1 MSTSGSGVGL
11 PSSPPVAASPA
22 ADLAGPTPAPG
33 LRPGRIGVLGIAF
46 FVIAAVGP
54 MAAIVGASG
63 LVFAANGPAAPST
76 YVLAAGL
83 FAVFSVGYVAM
94 SRHVVNAGGFV
105 AYVARGLG
113 SRAAG
118 AAAGMAVLTYLAV
131 ACSLYGVFSV
141 IAEATL
147 DAELGIHL
155 PGTAW
160 LFITL
165 ALVSGL
171 AYWGVDVSLR
181 TLAVLL
187 LCEVIVLL
195 VLDVAIIADGGET
208 SNSVSGFAPSTMFG
222 SGLGIALLWC
232 AACFTGFEATVVF
245 SEEAREPRRTIPRA
259 TYLSIA
265 FIGGF
270 YALTTW
276 ALSNAWGVDR
286 IQQVATERPADFIF
300 AATDRYVGSAWSS
313 IMQVLV
319 VTSFLAML
327 LGFHNLFARYVF
339 ALGRAGMLPRAVGV
353 ADARSGS
360 PRRAALAIGIA
371 QLLVIGGFLVAGAD
385 SYTVLYAWLIALG
398 TVSLLV
404 VLALASIAILAF
416 FLRTRVEQGLW
427 TTRVAPAVAFVGFCV
442 VTYLAIDNYSL
453 LLGGQ
458 GGVARWLLLLI
469 PIVAVAGWVTA
480 DRRERSGDVDFAA
493 ELT

>member
-1 MSTSGSGVGL
+1 MSTSQSDPAV
-11 PSSPPVAASPA
+11 PVASVATSVSELPMA
-22 ADLAGPTPAPG
+22 PEPGPG

-76 YVLAAGL
+76 YVIAALL

-94 SRHVVNAGGFV
+94 SRHVTNAGGFV
-105 AYVARGLG
+105 AYVAKGLG
-113 SRAAG
+113 TKPAG
-118 AAAGMAVLTYLAV
+118 AAAGLAVLCYLTV
-131 ACSLYGVFSV
+131 ACSLYGIFSV
-141 IAEATL
+141 IAEPTI
-147 DAELGIHL
+147 DAELGVHL
-155 PGTAW
+155 PGAAW

-165 ALVSGL
+165 ALVTGL

-181 TLAVLL
+181 TLGVLL
-187 LCEVIVLL
+187 LCEVVVLL
-195 VLDVAIIADGGET
+195 VLDVAVIADGGV
-208 SNSVSGFAPSTMFG
+208 SGNSVSGFEPSSVFG
-222 SGLGIALLWC
+222 SGFGIALLWC

-245 SEEAREPRRTIPRA
+245 SEEAKAPRRTIPRA

-276 ALSNAWGVDR
+276 ALSNAWGVDA
-286 IQQVATERPADFIF
+286 IQQTAIDRPADFIF
-300 AATDRYVGSAWSS
+300 AATDEYVGSAWSS

-339 ALGRAGMLPRAVGV
+339 ALGRAGMLPAAAGV
-353 ADARSGS
+353 ADERTGT
-360 PRRAALAIGIA
+360 PRRAALAIGVV
-371 QLLVIGGFLVAGAD
+371 QLVVIGAFLLFGAD
-385 SYTVLYAWLIALG
+385 PYTTLYAWLIALG
-398 TVSLLV
+398 TVTLLV
-404 VLALASIAILAF
+404 VLALTSVAILAF
-416 FLRTRVEQGLW
+416 FARTRVETNVW
-427 TTRVAPAVAFVGFCV
+427 STRIAPAVALAGFIA
-442 VTYLAIDNYSL
+442 VTYLAIDNYTL

-469 PIVAVAGWVTA
+469 PVVAVAGWVTA
-480 DRRERSGDVDFAA
+480 GRRDREVDFATR
-493 ELT
+493 LS

>member
-1 MSTSGSGVGL
+1 MSTPHGEL
-11 PSSPPVAASPA
+11 AAPA
-22 ADLAGPTPAPG
+22 ATVVSSVSEVPAAHVTAPG

-76 YVLAAGL
+76 YVIAALL

-94 SRHVVNAGGFV
+94 SRHVSNAGGFV

-113 SRAAG
+113 TRAAG
-118 AAAGMAVLTYLAV
+118 AAAGLAVLCYLAV
-131 ACSLYGVFSV
+131 ACSLYGIFSV

-147 DAELGIHL
+147 EAELGIHL

-165 ALVSGL
+165 ALVTGL
-171 AYWGVDVSLR
+171 ASWGVDVSLR
-181 TLAVLL
+181 TLGVLL

-195 VLDVAIIADGGET
+195 VLDIAVIADGGA
-208 SNSVSGFAPSTMFG
+208 SGNSLSGFEPSSMFG
-222 SGLGIALLWC
+222 SG
-232 AACFTGFEATVVF
+232 FEA
-245 SEEAREPRRTIPRA
+245 RNPRRTIPRA

-276 ALSNAWGVDR
+276 CLSNAWGVGAIRQTAID
-286 IQQVATERPADFIF
+286 RPADFIF
-300 AATDRYVGSAWSS
+300 AATDEYVGSAWSS
-313 IMQVLV
+313 VMQVLV

-339 ALGRAGMLPRAVGV
+339 ALGRAGMLPEAMGV
-353 ADARSGS
+353 ADRRGGT
-360 PRRAALAIGIA
+360 PRRAALAIGMV
-371 QLLVIGGFLVAGAD
+371 QLVVIGAFLVAGAD
-385 SYTVLYAWLIALG
+385 RYTVLYAWLIALG
-398 TVSLLV
+398 TVAFLV
-404 VLALASIAILAF
+404 ILALASVSVFTF
-416 FLRTRVEQGLW
+416 FRRTGTAGSVW
-427 TTRVAPAVAFVGFCV
+427 ATRVAPAVACAGFIAV
-442 VTYLAIDNYSL
+442 IYLAIDNYTL

-469 PIVAVAGWVTA
+469 PVVAIAGWVTA
-480 DRRERSGDVDFAA
+480 GRRDREVDFATR
-493 ELT
+493 LS

>member
-1 MSTSGSGVGL
+1 MNTSQSD
-11 PSSPPVAASPA
+11 PA
-22 ADLAGPTPAPG
+22 AGAVQVASLPAAPPAAQADAGAG

-46 FVIAAVGP
+46 FVVAAVGP

-76 YVLAAGL
+76 YAIAALL

-94 SRHVVNAGGFV
+94 SRHVSNAGGFV

-113 SRAAG
+113 TRAAG

-141 IAEATL
+141 IAEGTL
-147 DAELGIHL
+147 QAELGIHL
-155 PGTAW
+155 PGTVW
-160 LFITL
+160 LFATL
-165 ALVSGL
+165 ALVSAL

-181 TLAVLL
+181 TLGVLL
-187 LCEVIVLL
+187 LCEVVVLL
-195 VLDVAIIADGGET
+195 VLDVAVIADGGR
-208 SNSVSGFAPSTMFG
+208 SGNAVSGFAPSSMFG
-222 SGLGIALLWC
+222 SGFGIALLWC

-245 SEEAREPRRTIPRA
+245 SEAARRPRRTIPRA

-270 YALTTW
+270 YAVTTW

-286 IQQVATERPADFIF
+286 IQEIATTRPADFIF
-300 AATDRYVGSAWSS
+300 AATDEYVGSGWSS

-339 ALGRAGMLPRAVGV
+339 ALGRARMLPAAIGV
-353 ADARSGS
+353 ADSRSGS
-360 PRRAALAIGIA
+360 PRRAALAIG
-371 QLLVIGGFLVAGAD
+371 LVELVVIGGFLVLGAD
-385 SYTVLYAWLIALG
+385 AYTVLYAWLIALG
-398 TVSLLV
+398 TVTLLV
-404 VLALASIAILAF
+404 VLALTSVAILAF
-416 FLRTRVEQGLW
+416 FARTRVEQGVW
-427 TTRVAPAVAFVGFCV
+427 NTRVAPAVALAGFVA
-442 VTYLAIDNYSL
+442 VTYLAIDNYSA

-469 PIVAVAGWVTA
+469 PVVAVAGWTA
-480 DRRERSGDVDFAA
+480 AGRRGDVDFAA
-493 ELT
+493 RLS

>member
-1 MSTSGSGVGL
+1 MSTPHGEL
-11 PSSPPVAASPA
+11 AAPA
-22 ADLAGPTPAPG
+22 ATVVSSVSEVPAAHVTAPG

-76 YVLAAGL
+76 YVIAALL

-94 SRHVVNAGGFV
+94 SRHVSNAGGFV

-113 SRAAG
+113 TRAAG
-118 AAAGMAVLTYLAV
+118 AAAGLAVLCYLAV
-131 ACSLYGVFSV
+131 ACSLYGIFSV

-147 DAELGIHL
+147 EAELGIHL

-165 ALVSGL
+165 ALVTGL
-171 AYWGVDVSLR
+171 ASWGVDVSLR
-181 TLAVLL
+181 TLGVLL

-195 VLDVAIIADGGET
+195 VLDIAVIADGGA
-208 SNSVSGFAPSTMFG
+208 SGNSLSGLEPSSVFG
-222 SGLGIALLWC
+222 SGFGIALLWC

-245 SEEAREPRRTIPRA
+245 SEEARNPRRTIPRA

-276 ALSNAWGVDR
+276 CLSNAWGVGAIRQTAID
-286 IQQVATERPADFIF
+286 RPADFIF
-300 AATDRYVGSAWSS
+300 AATDEYVGSAWSS
-313 IMQVLV
+313 IMQILV

-339 ALGRAGMLPRAVGV
+339 ALGRAGMLPEAMGV
-353 ADARSGS
+353 ADRRGGT
-360 PRRAALAIGIA
+360 PRRAALAIGMV
-371 QLLVIGGFLVAGAD
+371 QLVVIGAFLVAGAD
-385 SYTVLYAWLIALG
+385 RYTVLYAWLIALG
-398 TVSLLV
+398 TVAFLV
-404 VLALASIAILAF
+404 ILALASVSVFTF
-416 FLRTRVEQGLW
+416 FRRTGTAGSVW
-427 TTRVAPAVAFVGFCV
+427 ATRVAPAVACAGFIAV
-442 VTYLAIDNYSL
+442 IYLAIDNYTL

-469 PIVAVAGWVTA
+469 PVVAIAGWVTA
-480 DRRERSGDVDFAA
+480 GRRDREVDFATR
-493 ELT
+493 LS

>member
-1 MSTSGSGVGL
+1 MSTPQSDIAA
-11 PSSPPVAASPA
+11 PAASVATSVSELPMA
-22 ADLAGPTPAPG
+22 HEPGPG
-33 LRPGRIGVLGIAF
+33 LRAGRIGVLGIAF
-46 FVIAAVGP
+46 FVVAAVGP

-63 LVFAANGPAAPST
+63 LVFAANGAATPST
-76 YVLAAGL
+76 YVIAALL

-94 SRHVVNAGGFV
+94 SRHVSNAGGFV

-113 SRAAG
+113 TRAAG
-118 AAAGMAVLTYLAV
+118 AAAGMAVLTYLTV

-141 IAEATL
+141 IAEGTL

-155 PGTAW
+155 PGTVW
-160 LFITL
+160 LFATL

-171 AYWGVDVSLR
+171 AWWGVDVSLR
-181 TLAVLL
+181 TLGVLL

-195 VLDVAIIADGGET
+195 VLDIAVIADGGA
-208 SNSVSGFAPSTMFG
+208 SGNSVSGFAPSSMFG
-222 SGLGIALLWC
+222 SGFGIALLWC

-245 SEEAREPRRTIPRA
+245 SEEARRPRRTIPRA

-286 IQQVATERPADFIF
+286 IQQTAIERPADFIF
-300 AATDRYVGSAWSS
+300 AATGEYVGSGWSS

-339 ALGRAGMLPRAVGV
+339 ALGRARMLPAAMGV
-353 ADARSGS
+353 ADRRSGS
-360 PRRAALAIGIA
+360 PRRAALAIGVAELI
-371 QLLVIGGFLVAGAD
+371 VIGGFLLFGAD
-385 SYTVLYAWLIALG
+385 AYTVLYAWLIALG
-398 TVSLLV
+398 TVTLLV
-404 VLALASIAILAF
+404 VLALTSVAILAF
-416 FLRTRVEQGLW
+416 FARTRVERGLW
-427 TTRVAPAVAFVGFCV
+427 STRVAPAVALAGFVA
-442 VTYLAIDNYSL
+442 VTYLAIDNYAA

-469 PIVAVAGWVTA
+469 PVVAVAGWVGA
-480 DRRERSGDVDFAA
+480 DRRGRDGEVDFAA
-493 ELT
+493 RLS